1 MFKSVHSL
9 CIKTDWE
16 MTKIICF
23 KNQMIP
29 PPPLHNFGQYV
40 SNQRFTILSFFK
52 KLKKKPSFRRSTAS
66 SGIRKQRFSVL
77 NTIFIH
83 FEEPFVQ
90 RHSGHQTGVFYSSFI
105 STPCL
110 HTFTHYTCIHKYSF
124 TRNIFSSPMMPLIGE
139 RLGSIFYVLKSSSLR
154 PHKS

>member
-1 MFKSVHSL
+1 
-9 CIKTDWE
+9 
-16 MTKIICF
+16 MTIIICF
-23 KNQMIP
+23 KIQMIP
-29 PPPLHNFGQYV
+29 PPPLHNFEQYV
-40 SNQRFTILSFFK
+40 SNQRFTILSFLK

-110 HTFTHYTCIHKYSF
+110 HTFTHF
-124 TRNIFSSPMMPLIGE
+124 TLHLYLQKQLHAEYFLIPMMPLIGE
-139 RLGSIFYVLKSSSLR
+139 RLGSIFYFLKNRSLR
-154 PHKS
+154 PHQS